1 MLLKVAVP
9 AGVLAAAIAFA
20 LHFAPQFAPLA
31 ASASPI
37 SSHAGA
43 LGAAAAE
50 VGLVGQVQWRYC
62 RVVREDCAAAW
73 GWRTWRYFRC
83 AARRGCG

>member
-1 MLLKVAVP
+1 L
-9 AGVLAAAIAFA
+9 
-20 LHFAPQFAPLA
+20 
-31 ASASPI
+31 PI
-37 SSHAGA
+37 SSQAGA

-50 VGLVGQVQWRYC
+50 GGLVGQAQWRHC

-83 AARRGCG
+83 AARRGCA

>member
-1 MLLKVAVP
+1 MMLKVSVT
-9 AGVLAAAIAFA
+9 AGVLAAAIV
-20 LHFAPQFAPLA
+20 FAPHAV
-31 ASASPI
+31 SALPI
-37 SSHAGA
+37 SSQAGG

-50 VGLVGQVQWRYC
+50 GGLVGQVQWRYC

-83 AARRGCG
+83 TARRGCG

>member
-9 AGVLAAAIAFA
+9 AGVLAGAIVFAAPHSVSA
-20 LHFAPQFAPLA
+20 L
-31 ASASPI
+31 PI
-37 SSHAGA
+37 SSQAGA

-83 AARRGCG
+83 TARRGCG